1 MSMDNIET
9 SNILKPKDI
18 DPALL
23 KRLES
28 QYGPIDMEND
38 FFKKDLS
45 TYYKTDKIDPE
56 TNSVSHDVIK
66 LASFGDSLKKMSSAV
81 KALKQLMG
89 TKDAQNDDTIKAVAN
104 ELKKVFN
111 QYRTH
116 LRKNY
121 PDQYNQI
128 KNTLEE
134 INTIGSNSSFTSGTE
149 GENYATP
156 FAFNKN
162 KKADGTDNDIM
173 VKKYG
178 YKLSPV
184 QEGPGATFGPGP
196 AAGPDGVKDNVYV
209 KKFKYKLVPPPHDSK
224 TMDIVDLSK
233 SKTTPLNEA
242 DVNVEEYINNLGIES
257 PALKKHITSRILG
270 FDKVESK
277 LNELIP
283 LLAKAKIK
291 TMDYYK
297 QNPDFKVVYGT
308 DLAVDY
314 LDDLIEMFKD

>member
-1 MSMDNIET
+1 MDNIET

-45 TYYKTDKIDPE
+45 TYYKTTKINPE

>member
-45 TYYKTDKIDPE
+45 TYYKTTKINPE

>member
-1 MSMDNIET
+1 MDNIET